1 MDRIGIE
8 IERMGSTPHIGSIDM
23 KNKKPTMFEASKK
36 VMGLM
41 EELTARQI
49 IVRLKDNGR
58 KEVPTPRQLAQRF
71 RTDKEIQVIKSKSK
85 KDETIFLKITE

>member
-1 MDRIGIE
+1 
-8 IERMGSTPHIGSIDM
+8 
-23 KNKKPTMFEASKK
+23 MFEAAKK
-36 VMGLM
+36 VMGMM

-71 RTDKEIQVIKSKSK
+71 RTDEEIEVIKSKSK
-85 KDETIFLKITE
+85 KDETLFLKIIE

>member
-1 MDRIGIE
+1 
-8 IERMGSTPHIGSIDM
+8 
-23 KNKKPTMFEASKK
+23 MFEASKK

-71 RTDKEIQVIKSKSK
+71 RTVKDIEVIKSKSK
-85 KDETIFLKITE
+85 KDETIFLKIAE

>member
-1 MDRIGIE
+1 
-8 IERMGSTPHIGSIDM
+8 M
-23 KNKKPTMFEASKK
+23 KNKKPTMFEAAKK
-36 VMGLM
+36 VMGMM

-71 RTDKEIQVIKSKSK
+71 RTDEEIEVIKSKSK
-85 KDETIFLKITE
+85 KDATLFLKITE

>member
-1 MDRIGIE
+1 
-8 IERMGSTPHIGSIDM
+8 
-23 KNKKPTMFEASKK
+23 MFEASKK

-85 KDETIFLKITE
+85 KDETIFLKIVE

>member
-1 MDRIGIE
+1 
-8 IERMGSTPHIGSIDM
+8 M

-41 EELTARQI
+41 EELTASQI

-71 RTDKEIQVIKSKSK
+71 RTDKDIEVIKSKSK
-85 KDETIFLKITE
+85 KDETIFLKISE

>member
-1 MDRIGIE
+1 
-8 IERMGSTPHIGSIDM
+8 
-23 KNKKPTMFEASKK
+23 MFEASKK

-71 RTDKEIQVIKSKSK
+71 RTDKDIEVTKSKSK
-85 KDETIFLKITE
+85 KDETIFLKIAE

>member
-1 MDRIGIE
+1 
-8 IERMGSTPHIGSIDM
+8 
-23 KNKKPTMFEASKK
+23 MFEAAKK
-36 VMGLM
+36 VMGMM

-71 RTDKEIQVIKSKSK
+71 RTDEEIEVIKSKSK
-85 KDETIFLKITE
+85 KDATLFLKIIE

>member
-1 MDRIGIE
+1 
-8 IERMGSTPHIGSIDM
+8 
-23 KNKKPTMFEASKK
+23 MFEAAKK

-71 RTDKEIQVIKSKSK
+71 RTDEEIEVIKSKSK
-85 KDETIFLKITE
+85 KDATLFLKIIE

>member
-1 MDRIGIE
+1 
-8 IERMGSTPHIGSIDM
+8 
-23 KNKKPTMFEASKK
+23 MFEAAKK
-36 VMGLM
+36 VMGMM

-71 RTDKEIQVIKSKSK
+71 RTDEEIEVIKSKSK
-85 KDETIFLKITE
+85 KDATLFLKITE

>member
-1 MDRIGIE
+1 
-8 IERMGSTPHIGSIDM
+8 
-23 KNKKPTMFEASKK
+23 MFEASKK

-71 RTDKEIQVIKSKSK
+71 RTDKDIEVIKSKSK
-85 KDETIFLKITE
+85 KDEITLKNATMVKDYPIKGDD

>member
-1 MDRIGIE
+1 
-8 IERMGSTPHIGSIDM
+8 M
-23 KNKKPTMFEASKK
+23 KNKKPTMFEAAKR

-71 RTDKEIQVIKSKSK
+71 RTEHEINVIKSRSK
-85 KDETIFLKITE
+85 KDETIFQKITE

>member
-1 MDRIGIE
+1 
-8 IERMGSTPHIGSIDM
+8 
-23 KNKKPTMFEASKK
+23 MFEAAKK

-41 EELTARQI
+41 EKLTARQI

-71 RTDKEIQVIKSKSK
+71 RTDEEIEVIKSKSK
-85 KDETIFLKITE
+85 KDETLFLKIIE

>member
-1 MDRIGIE
+1 
-8 IERMGSTPHIGSIDM
+8 
-23 KNKKPTMFEASKK
+23 MFEASKK

-49 IVRLKDNGR
+49 TVRLKDNGR

>member
-1 MDRIGIE
+1 MERSRSNPHRMD
-8 IERMGSTPHIGSIDM
+8 STTHIGSETM
-23 KNKKPTMFEASKK
+23 NKKPTMFEAAKR
-36 VMGLM
+36 VMGIM

-71 RTDKEIQVIKSKSK
+71 RTDRQINVIKSKSK
-85 KDETIFLKITE
+85 KDETIFQKIE

>member
-1 MDRIGIE
+1 MERIGIKVK
-8 IERMGSTPHIGSIDM
+8 RMDSTTHIGSEIM

-71 RTDKEIQVIKSKSK
+71 RTDQQINVIKSRSK
-85 KDETIFLKITE
+85 KDETIFQKILE

>member
-8 IERMGSTPHIGSIDM
+8 IERVDCTPHIGSENL

-71 RTDKEIQVIKSKSK
+71 RTDQEINVIKSKSK
-85 KDETIFLKITE
+85 KDETIFQKIVE

>member
-1 MDRIGIE
+1 
-8 IERMGSTPHIGSIDM
+8 
-23 KNKKPTMFEASKK
+23 MFEAAKK
-36 VMGLM
+36 VMGMM

-71 RTDKEIQVIKSKSK
+71 RTDQEIEVVKSKSK

>member
-1 MDRIGIE
+1 
-8 IERMGSTPHIGSIDM
+8 
-23 KNKKPTMFEASKK
+23 MFEASKK

-71 RTDKEIQVIKSKSK
+71 RTDKDIEVIKSKSK
-85 KDETIFLKITE
+85 KDETIFLKIAEWGLEGYSIGSWRLIFIIDLNI

>member
-1 MDRIGIE
+1 
-8 IERMGSTPHIGSIDM
+8 
-23 KNKKPTMFEASKK
+23 MFEASKK

-71 RTDKEIQVIKSKSK
+71 RTDKDIEVIKSKSK
-85 KDETIFLKITE
+85 KDETIFLKIVE

>member
-1 MDRIGIE
+1 MDRIGIT
-8 IERMGSTPHIGSIDM
+8 IEGMDCTPHIGSERM

-41 EELTARQI
+41 EHLTARQI

-71 RTDKEIQVIKSKSK
+71 RTDQAINVIKSKSK
-85 KDETIFLKITE
+85 KDETIFQKIVE

>member
-1 MDRIGIE
+1 
-8 IERMGSTPHIGSIDM
+8 M
-23 KNKKPTMFEASKK
+23 KNKKPTMFEAAKK
-36 VMGLM
+36 VMGMM

-71 RTDKEIQVIKSKSK
+71 RTDEEIEVIKSKSK
-85 KDETIFLKITE
+85 KDATLFLKIIE